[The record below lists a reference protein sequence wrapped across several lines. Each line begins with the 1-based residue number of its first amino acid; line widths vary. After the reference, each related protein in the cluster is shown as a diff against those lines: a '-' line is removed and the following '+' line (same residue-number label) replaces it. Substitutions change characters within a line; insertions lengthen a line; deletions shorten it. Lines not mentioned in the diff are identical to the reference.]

1 MDQSYSEEDV
11 SLSPSQ
17 ILERLQ
23 MLRQWQLL
31 QRGQLQKQQ
40 LQYHETSE
48 ITSSFTELVS
58 HFSNSTSYNTFRT
71 LLQSAQESADE
82 ISPRLSAN
90 NIISRKS
97 NLQNVIDGVSV
108 LNLSGE
114 SITNSPIS
122 SRSTASVKQDSSNQQ
137 SAQVCTHT
145 LSKKQISL
153 DDMPILSPKKDF
165 ETLISEKLKHET
177 AANVNAN
184 PKKIQNNVK
193 PFLKKGQGTARF
205 GLRKNDFKIQNTTS
219 LPWRKKG
226 LATEPQKIN
235 MKSKSIESKE
245 NTQSAKIQVQIV
257 VDKPKDV
264 SPLKITSLPQ
274 LKKPH
279 VKINS
284 LGMSDCNEKHTLNK
298 QIDNISETNSNIVSE
313 NHSARII
320 NYPKEKHPLATS
332 KEKTWA
338 AVFTKEQDDF
348 LRKLK
353 QSEYYKNFASPA
365 KSTVSDVSCDEQL
378 LNIRQQKEETEQNMF
393 ELIENKVSHESFAMD
408 NSFFSR
414 FIRKHDLECSGESTP
429 LVLQKCLSKN
439 PNLMHILP
447 DVMHGKKNDETCSDA
462 GTCDS
467 DYTECSENC
476 SSASSC
482 CSCKTVTE
490 SNLNTPCNKE
500 DETKERV
507 PKKIVQT
514 SKKFMDDK
522 QKDDVQCHNDS
533 VTATNE
539 AMNANIAEMNSKLI
553 ATSELLKDRLREL
566 EDEIETFRK
575 ENANLNKMR
584 EEIDLERQKFYEEK
598 TAFEQKF
605 NEEKVL
611 SEYYLAEEKEKLG
624 KQKQMYERYVREMRG
639 RLSKKEKDEVVNLK
653 KEIHDLKEEI
663 KLKDAKSTSL
673 IARLR
678 NQIKIMEKDK
688 KNLEDEVEKLKKE
701 NRRIQHSNE
710 ITRRLTNLKYL
721 EQINKKLSNMATK
734 DTESEVK
741 LDPDVKYRSYEI
753 ERQSRSRKCQPAT
766 KGAPK
771 KRAKSVP
778 NLKVTSRYA
787 KYFSQKDSLSEKDKN
802 KTTNGELQ
810 MSPCSYEDDMS
821 TSDNELN
828 LDLSNI
834 NRSNSDSEDENNL
847 EKIYNDR
854 FKSPSPNSKR
864 ASTSTS
870 DNSPE
875 FSSSKTDGKDFFIQK
890 PGRKTT
896 QNSSSKRLSPH
907 ERTSYHMSSSASN
920 SSNLSK
926 RMSNDHQNPN
936 ILKHQD
942 YASDSHMSSNQRT
955 RSPVTILS
963 NHSSSKKP
971 GSVINKE
978 LLPDTRMIP
987 SPEPTSSKTSL
998 PRTNLNPIEIRKPD
1012 GTKELKFP
1020 NGNVKLI
1027 SADGKYS
1034 KFIYYNGDIKE
1045 NFYNEGRI
1053 KYYYAETKTFHTTH
1067 PDGLEVLEFPDGQ
1080 VEKRYKD
1087 GSSEI
1092 RLPNGSVRYFD
1103 PKNDHVRE
1111 EWRFPDGAAL
1121 TVSASGEQRIMFPNG
1136 QVEVHA
1142 KDHKRREFP
1151 DGTIKLVYNDGTS
1164 ETRYASGRVRIK
1176 DKHGNLIM
1184 DSSAS

>member
-1 MDQSYSEEDV
+1 MDQSYSEGDV

-31 QRGQLQKQQ
+31 QRGKLQKQQ
-40 LQYHETSE
+40 LQYHESSE

-71 LLQSAQESADE
+71 LLQSSQDSADE
-82 ISPRLSAN
+82 ISPRVSTN
-90 NIISRKS
+90 NVSRKS
-97 NLQNVIDGVSV
+97 NLQNVIEGVSV

-137 SAQVCTHT
+137 SVQVSTHT

-165 ETLISEKLKHET
+165 EALIAEKLKHET
-177 AANVNAN
+177 TANVNAN
-184 PKKIQNNVK
+184 PKKIQNSAK
-193 PFLKKGQGTARF
+193 PFLRKGQGTARF

-226 LATEPQKIN
+226 LITEQQKMN
-235 MKSKSIESKE
+235 MKNNSIESKE
-245 NTQSAKIQVQIV
+245 NTHSTKIQVQIV
-257 VDKPKDV
+257 VDKPKEA
-264 SPLKITSLPQ
+264 SPLKIISLPQ
-274 LKKPH
+274 LKKPD
-279 VKINS
+279 VKIS
-284 LGMSDCNEKHTLNK
+284 SVGTSGCNEKRTLKK
-298 QIDNISETNSNIVSE
+298 QIDNLSETNSNEVSE
-313 NHSARII
+313 NHSAPII

-353 QSEYYKNFASPA
+353 QSAYYKNFASPA
-365 KSTVSDVSCDEQL
+365 KSTVSDISCDEQL
-378 LNIRQQKEETEQNMF
+378 VNIRQNREETDQNMF

-429 LVLQKCLSKN
+429 LILQKCLSKN

-447 DVMHGKKNDETCSDA
+447 GVMHGKKNDETCSDA

-467 DYTECSENC
+467 DYTECSKNC
-476 SSASSC
+476 SSTSSC

-500 DETKERV
+500 DETKERA

-514 SKKFMDDK
+514 CKKFIDEKKGDL
-522 QKDDVQCHNDS
+522 QCHSDS

-539 AMNANIAEMNSKLI
+539 VMNANIAEMNSKLI

-598 TAFEQKF
+598 SAFEQKF

-663 KLKDAKSTSL
+663 KIKDAKSTST

-678 NQIKIMEKDK
+678 NQIKIIEKDK

-701 NRRIQHSNE
+701 NRRIQHSND

-734 DTESEVK
+734 DTESDVT

-753 ERQSRSRKCQPAT
+753 KRQSRKSQPVT

-810 MSPCSYEDDMS
+810 MSPCSYEEDML

-875 FSSSKTDGKDFFIQK
+875 FSSSKTNSKDFFIQK
-890 PGRKTT
+890 PGRKSK
-896 QNSSSKRLSPH
+896 QNSSSKQLSPH
-907 ERTSYHMSSSASN
+907 EQKSYHMSVSN
-920 SSNLSK
+920 SSTLSK
-926 RMSNDHQNPN
+926 RISNDHQTPN
-936 ILKHQD
+936 VLKHQD

-963 NHSSSKKP
+963 NHSFSKKS
-971 GSVINKE
+971 GTVINNE
-978 LLPDTRMIP
+978 LISDTRMIP

-998 PRTNLNPIEIRKPD
+998 SRTNLNPIEIRKPD

-1121 TVSASGEQRIMFPNG
+1121 TVSASGEQRIVFPNG

-1164 ETRYASGRVRIK
+1164 ETRYASGRIRIK

>member
-1 MDQSYSEEDV
+1 MDHSYSDADV

-31 QRGQLQKQQ
+31 QRGKLQKQQ
-40 LQYHETSE
+40 LQYHESSE
-48 ITSSFTELVS
+48 ITSTITELVS

-71 LLQSAQESADE
+71 LLQSSQDE
-82 ISPRLSAN
+82 TDENSPQLRASIQN
-90 NIISRKS
+90 NISRKTG
-97 NLQNVIDGVSV
+97 LQNAMDGVSV

-114 SITNSPIS
+114 SENIESSPIS
-122 SRSTASVKQDSSNQQ
+122 SRSIISEKQDTSNQQ
-137 SAQVCTHT
+137 SVHVTDTKT

-165 ETLISEKLKHET
+165 EALISEKLKHEVT
-177 AANVNAN
+177 TVN
-184 PKKIQNNVK
+184 PKQIQNGKK
-193 PFLKKGQGTARF
+193 PFLKRGQGTARF
-205 GLRKNDFKIQNTTS
+205 GLKKNDFKIQNTRS
-219 LPWRKKG
+219 LPWRKSG
-226 LATEPQKIN
+226 LVEKLSAKN
-235 MKSKSIESKE
+235 NVNKSKE
-245 NTQSAKIQVQIV
+245 NIQNTKVQVQIV
-257 VDKPKDV
+257 VDKPKTV
-264 SPLKITSLPQ
+264 SPLKTNNLPL
-274 LKKPH
+274 LKKPANG
-279 VKINS
+279 VSSTYQTGNNDQILPTS
-284 LGMSDCNEKHTLNK
+284 K
-298 QIDNISETNSNIVSE
+298 QIDNISNNGNSSNVSDNILDPV
-313 NHSARII
+313 IK
-320 NYPKEKHPLATS
+320 YPKGKHPLSTN

-338 AVFTKEQDDF
+338 AMFTKEQDDF

-365 KSTVSDVSCDEQL
+365 KSTLSDISCDEQL
-378 LNIRQQKEETEQNMF
+378 SNIQQSREDTEQNMF
-393 ELIENKVSHESFAMD
+393 ELIENKVSHESFAID

-414 FIRKHDLECSGESTP
+414 FLRKDDLECSGESTP
-429 LVLQKCLSKN
+429 QVLQKCLSKN
-439 PNLMHILP
+439 PNLIHILP
-447 DVMHGKKNDETCSDA
+447 DLMQRKRNNESCSDV

-476 SSASSC
+476 SSVSSC
-482 CSCKTVTE
+482 CSCKTVTQ
-490 SNLNTPCNKE
+490 SILNTPCNQKDTNE
-500 DETKERV
+500 KG
-507 PKKIVQT
+507 PKIVHQT
-514 SKKFMDDK
+514 KNVTDDK
-522 QKDDVQCHNDS
+522 KDVQCHNNS
-533 VTATNE
+533 VTAANE
-539 AMNANIAEMNSKLI
+539 EMNSNIAEMNSKLI

-598 TAFEQKF
+598 TSFEQKF
-605 NEEKVL
+605 NEEKIL
-611 SEYYLAEEKEKLG
+611 SEYYLAEEKEKLA

-663 KLKDAKSTSL
+663 KLKDAKSTST

-678 NQIKIMEKDK
+678 NQIKILEKDK
-688 KNLEDEVEKLKKE
+688 KGLEDEVDKLNKE

-734 DTESEVK
+734 DSQSEVK
-741 LDPDVKYRSYEI
+741 LDSDVKYRSYEI
-753 ERQSRSRKCQPAT
+753 ERQSRSRKSQQFT
-766 KGAPK
+766 KTLPK
-771 KRAKSVP
+771 PRAKSVP

-787 KYFSQKDSLSEKDKN
+787 KYFSQKDSKSDKDRF
-802 KTTNGELQ
+802 KTTHDENHEIFPG
-810 MSPCSYEDDMS
+810 SYEDNVIN
-821 TSDNELN
+821 SDNELN
-828 LDLSNI
+828 LDMSKI
-834 NRSNSDSEDENNL
+834 NRSNSDSEEENNL
-847 EKIYNDR
+847 EKIYNER
-854 FKSPSPNSKR
+854 FKSPSPYSKR
-864 ASTSTS
+864 TSTSTS

-875 FSSSKTDGKDFFIQK
+875 FINSKVGSCNDFFISK
-890 PGRKTT
+890 PATKLK
-896 QNSSSKRLSPH
+896 QASSH
-907 ERTSYHMSSSASN
+907 EQMSYYMSSNASN
-920 SSNLSK
+920 SSTLSK
-926 RMSNDHQNPN
+926 RRSNEHRMTHED
-936 ILKHQD
+936 
-942 YASDSHMSSNQRT
+942 SDPLRSNQRT
-955 RSPVTILS
+955 KSPVSILS
-963 NHSSSKKP
+963 NHSSSSQKL
-971 GSVINKE
+971 GTVINKE
-978 LLPDTRMIP
+978 VLSDARMIP
-987 SPEPTSSKTSL
+987 SPEPGIKTSSA
-998 PRTNLNPIEIRKPD
+998 RTNLNPIEIRKPD

-1020 NGNVKLI
+1020 NGNVKFI
-1027 SADGKYS
+1027 SADNKYS

-1121 TVSASGEQRIMFPNG
+1121 TVSASGEQRIVFPNG
-1136 QVEVHA
+1136 QIEVHA

-1151 DGTIKLVYNDGTS
+1151 DGTIKLVYSDGTS